1 MPRKRNVPLAIVG
14 IGCRFPG
21 ADGPA
26 EFWRLLI
33 EGRDATREIP
43 PSRAR
48 DLGVAAAADPGAVG
62 AAGLGAVGA
71 AGLGAVGAAGLGVVA
86 AAGLGVV
93 VAADLGAVGAAGLG
107 VVGAAGLG
115 AVGAAGLGAVGAP
128 DLGVV
133 GAAGL
138 GAVGAADLGL
148 TASPSAST
156 LPLPRGGFLER
167 VDLFDA
173 AFFGISPREAASM
186 DPQHRFLLEVAWE
199 ALEDAGLTRESIS
212 GSRTGVFTGLWT
224 GDYENRMAASRA
236 GPSLEMTTGG
246 GRFAA
251 AGRVSYVF
259 NLRGPSLVV
268 DTASSSSLVAVH
280 LACQSLRLGEC
291 DIALAGGVNLILSPS
306 VSAAFSEAGMLS
318 PDGRCKFADAAAN
331 GYARGEG
338 CGVVVLKRVP
348 AALANGDRIY
358 AVIAGGAVRN
368 DGGQALFLAPSLEGQ
383 TDLLGAAY
391 ENAGVKPAGV
401 LYVEAHGPG
410 TPAGD
415 PVEIQALAAVLSK
428 RRSPGRPLLTGSV
441 KTNIG
446 HLEAAA
452 GVAGLIKTALSL
464 HHRAIPAS
472 LHFHEPSPR
481 VNWPGARIKV
491 LTEPFVLTPK
501 EERVFAG
508 VSSFGLTGTNAHLV
522 LGSAPGSGVSAGQRA
537 SAEANRVF
545 LLPLSAAAPEA
556 LRDMPGRWAAFLR
569 SDAGRGDSLSDVC
582 FTAAARRTH
591 HPFRLA
597 VTGRSREELAQRLTE
612 NRLETGGWRL
622 EAGGTKK
629 PTASSLKPQAS
640 SLKPQVVFVFSGQGP
655 QRFGMGRALF
665 EREPVYRET
674 IERCAALLEPLAD
687 WSLLEEL
694 ARDEAHSRLGQTEI
708 AQPALFAL
716 QVGLA
721 ALWRSWGIEPAAV
734 AGHSLGEIAAA
745 CVAGALTLEQAV
757 RVVFHRGRLMQ
768 RITGKGRMA
777 ALGVSQEE
785 AETLIAPYA
794 GRLGVAA
801 INSPS
806 AVTISGE
813 TDAVEAVCAQLE
825 RTDAFCRMLPVSYA
839 FHSPQV
845 EPLCDELSQALDGL
859 TPAASRVPIVSTLTG
874 QLARPGDY
882 GPAYWPRNMRQSVQF
897 APAIRGLAAGAFPEV
912 GPAGAFLELSPHPVL
927 AAPIAQCAAAESS
940 RALVLASLRR
950 DREEHETMLSSLG
963 SLYVAGLQIRWE
975 GLYQGGRC
983 VSLPSYPWQ
992 RERFWF
998 GESAAGDAA
1007 VKTAVSP
1014 PDTFLRRMAAAPTDQ
1029 ERHSILESRVRGEL
1043 AQVLGLRES
1052 RIDPSKAFKSL
1063 GLGSLTALEFR
1074 NRLQASLGLSLPAT
1088 LAWNYPNIADLVDHL
1103 ASRLNSSPETLADT
1117 GQYGTEPASATQEHD
1132 ADVMKLLDE
1141 LERLSEEEARRL
1153 LVEEP
1158 GENKTSDE

>member
-1 MPRKRNVPLAIVG
+1 MARKRNVALALVG

-43 PSRAR
+43 PSRA
-48 DLGVAAAADPGAVG
+48 AD
-62 AAGLGAVGA
+62 LGAVGA
-71 AGLGAVGAAGLGVVA
+71 AGLGAVGATDASVE
-86 AAGLGVV
+86 
-93 VAADLGAVGAAGLG
+93 GAAGLG
-107 VVGAAGLG
+107 VVGAADLG
-115 AVGAAGLGAVGAP
+115 AVGAA

-133 GAAGL
+133 GAADLGVVGAADL

-148 TASPSAST
+148 TASLSAPI
-156 LPLPRGGFLER
+156 LPLARGGFLER

-199 ALEDAGLTRESIS
+199 ALEDAGLTRESLS

-224 GDYENRMAASRA
+224 GDYESRMAASRV

-259 NLRGPSLVV
+259 NLLGPSLVV

-318 PDGRCKFADAAAN
+318 PNGRCKFADAAAN

-338 CGVVVLKRVP
+338 CGVVVLKRLP
-348 AALANGDRIY
+348 DALADGDRIY

-428 RRSPGRPLLTGSV
+428 RRAPGRPLLTGSV

-464 HHRAIPAS
+464 HHRAIPPS

-481 VNWPGARIKV
+481 VNWPRARIKV
-491 LTEPFVLTPK
+491 LTEPFVFTQK
-501 EERVFAG
+501 EEPVFAG

-522 LGSAPGSGVSAGQRA
+522 LGSAPRSDVSAGQRA
-537 SAEANRVF
+537 SPEANRVF

-556 LRDMPGRWAAFLR
+556 LRDMPGRWADFLK
-569 SDAGRGDSLSDVC
+569 SNAGEQSSLSDIC
-582 FTAAARRTH
+582 FTAGARRTH

-597 VTGRSREELAQRLTE
+597 VTGRSREELAPHLTE
-612 NRLETGGWRL
+612 SLQ
-622 EAGGTKK
+622 
-629 PTASSLKPQAS
+629 PTTYSLQPKAY

-655 QRFGMGRALF
+655 QWFGMGRCLF

-694 ARDEAHSRLGQTEI
+694 SRNEAHSRLDQTEI

-716 QVGLA
+716 QMGLA

-745 CVAGALTLEQAV
+745 CVGGALTLEQAV

-768 RITGKGRMA
+768 RITGGGRMA

-806 AVTISGE
+806 SLTISGE
-813 TDAVEAVCAQLE
+813 TDAVEAVCAELE
-825 RTDAFCRMLPVSYA
+825 RTDVFCRMLPVSYA

-845 EPLCDELSQALDGL
+845 EPLCEELSQALDGL

-874 QLARPGDY
+874 QLARAGDY

-912 GPAGAFLELSPHPVL
+912 GPAAAFVELSPHPVL
-927 AAPIAQCAAAESS
+927 AVPITQCAAAEGSG
-940 RALVLASLRR
+940 APFLASLRR

-975 GLYQGGRC
+975 RLYQGGRC

-998 GESAAGDAA
+998 GESAGGDAA
-1007 VKTAVSP
+1007 GKTAVSP
-1014 PDTFLRRMAAAPTDQ
+1014 PETFLHRMAAAPTDR
-1029 ERHSILESRVRGEL
+1029 ERHSILESQVRSEL

-1074 NRLQASLGLSLPAT
+1074 NRLQASLGLSLPVT
-1088 LAWNYPNIADLVDHL
+1088 LAWNYPNINDLVDHL
-1103 ASRLNSSPETLADT
+1103 ASRLSSSPETLADT

-1132 ADVMKLLDE
+1132 ADLMKLLDE
-1141 LERLSEEEARRL
+1141 LESLSEEEAKRL

-1158 GENKTSDE
+1158 GEKKTSDE

>member
-1 MPRKRNVPLAIVG
+1 MKTPQADTKHTEPGAAHGVPPDRSIALVG

-33 EGRDATREIP
+33 EGCDATREIP
-43 PSRAR
+43 PSR
-48 DLGVAAAADPGAVG
+48 
-62 AAGLGAVGA
+62 
-71 AGLGAVGAAGLGVVA
+71 
-86 AAGLGVV
+86 
-93 VAADLGAVGAAGLG
+93 
-107 VVGAAGLG
+107 
-115 AVGAAGLGAVGAP
+115 
-128 DLGVV
+128 
-133 GAAGL
+133 
-138 GAVGAADLGL
+138 AADLGL
-148 TASPSAST
+148 TASPSAPI

-212 GSRTGVFTGLWT
+212 GSRTGVFAGLWT
-224 GDYENRMAASRA
+224 GDYESRMAASRV

-291 DIALAGGVNLILSPS
+291 DIALAGGVNLVLSPT

-348 AALANGDRIY
+348 DALAGGDRIY

-391 ENAGVKPAGV
+391 ENAGVKPASV

-428 RRSPGRPLLTGSV
+428 RRAPGRPLLTGSV

-464 HHRAIPAS
+464 HHRAIPPS

-481 VNWPGARIKV
+481 VNWPGAGIKV

-501 EERVFAG
+501 KKPVFAG

-522 LGSAPGSGVSAGQRA
+522 LGSAPDSGVSAGKRV

-556 LRDMPGRWAAFLR
+556 LRDMPGRWAAFLK
-569 SDAGRGDSLSDVC
+569 SDAGGADPLSDVC
-582 FTAAARRTH
+582 FTAATRRTH
-591 HPFRLA
+591 YPFRIA
-597 VTGRSREELAQRLTE
+597 VTGRTHEELAQRLTE
-612 NRLETGGWRL
+612 S
-622 EAGGTKK
+622 
-629 PTASSLKPQAS
+629 PQPQAS

-655 QRFGMGRALF
+655 QWFGMGRSLF

-674 IERCAALLEPLAD
+674 IERCAALLESLAD
-687 WSLLEEL
+687 WSLVEEL
-694 ARDEAHSRLGQTEI
+694 ARDEAHSRLDQTEI

-716 QVGLA
+716 QMGLA

-745 CVAGALTLEQAV
+745 CVGGALTLEQAV

-806 AVTISGE
+806 SVTISGE

-825 RTDAFCRMLPVSYA
+825 RTDVFCRMLPVSYA

-845 EPLCDELSQALDGL
+845 EPLCEELSQALEGL

-874 QLARPGDY
+874 QLARAGDY
-882 GPAYWPRNMRQSVQF
+882 GPAYWPRNMRQCVQF

-912 GPAGAFLELSPHPVL
+912 GPAAAFVELSPHPVL
-927 AAPIAQCAAAESS
+927 AVPITQCAAAEGSG
-940 RALVLASLRR
+940 APFLASLRR

-975 GLYQGGRC
+975 GIYQGGRC

-998 GESAAGDAA
+998 GESAVGDAA
-1007 VKTAVSP
+1007 GKTAVSP
-1014 PDTFLRRMAAAPTDQ
+1014 PETFLHRMAAAPTDR
-1029 ERHSILESRVRGEL
+1029 ERHAVIESLVRSEL

-1088 LAWNYPNIADLVDHL
+1088 LAWNYPNINDLVGHL
-1103 ASRLNSSPETLADT
+1103 ASRLSSSPETLADT

-1132 ADVMKLLDE
+1132 ADLMKLLDE
-1141 LERLSEEEARRL
+1141 LESLSEEEARRL

-1158 GENKTSDE
+1158 GENKTSDG